1 MAKRKLKPEVVKKSP
16 NIESL
21 DALLEDTLEI
31 TKELPHVEE
40 SLVDTPVTVVDIP
53 ASDVKET
60 VTDVEDTP
68 VGVSATYWLNSP
80 VVERNLRVDTSA
92 KETIVDVVAEK
103 NIEVKNLIKDFE
115 TATQFNGLVKKIDIN
130 SFIFKLKSLL

>member
-31 TKELPHVEE
+31 TKEFAHVEE
-40 SLVDTPVTVVDIP
+40 PLVDTPVT
-53 ASDVKET
+53 DVKET

-68 VGVSATYWLNSP
+68 VGVLNTSALSLLYAAGNI
-80 VVERNLRVDTSA
+80 NLLVDTSA

-103 NIEVKNLIKDFE
+103 NIEVKKLIKDFE